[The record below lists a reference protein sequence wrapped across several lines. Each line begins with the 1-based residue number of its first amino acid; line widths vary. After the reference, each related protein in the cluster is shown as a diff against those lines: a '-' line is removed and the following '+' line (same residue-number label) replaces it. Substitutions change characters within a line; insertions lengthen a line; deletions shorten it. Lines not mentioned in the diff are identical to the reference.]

1 MVTWL
6 KRNGAASLGLVGL
19 VFLVYSPL
27 LHGQLVWDDYLL
39 IGSNPLVTGKLD
51 LGSVWFQTAFPLSIV
66 AFWLQW
72 LVWGSH
78 PIPFHVVNI
87 LFHALNA
94 VLVWRLLSRLLV
106 GRESPRADSSMA
118 LPHQTIPSLSS
129 AWLGAAFFAVHPV
142 CVATVGWISE
152 LKNTMSLLFF
162 LLSFLWYLQFEE
174 EEEKRAAG
182 MTDAHRG
189 AGPTSLYLRS
199 LAAFALSLLSKTST
213 VVLPL
218 LLLATAWWRRR
229 GLRRG
234 DWLKTIPYFT
244 LSIIFGLM
252 TIWSQQRDAI
262 KGATVQVEGFWGR
275 LAGAGWAVWFYLG
288 KALAPVNL
296 SFIYP
301 RWAID
306 AHSAWSYLPLV
317 LLAGVFVLGWHYR
330 SGWGRHLLFGLGCY
344 VIALLPVLGF
354 LDMYYLAISRVSDH
368 FQYLALIAVTATAAA
383 GLGYLASVG
392 RAYPRAEASVTVL
405 AVVIIAGLSLAAFQ
419 RARVFATEEGLYRD
433 TLARNPAA
441 WPLSNDLGCILVGR
455 HEYAAA
461 WEQFEQSLRFNPRNT
476 GALLNLGRL
485 LALMGDPSGAEAQY
499 VAALKLNPLNV
510 EAQKCYASALL
521 NRGRAHDALTY
532 LRAALQAAPD
542 ADTRIQYAAA
552 LYQLGDPR
560 GAVAQFRLVLSANP
574 DSPEALN
581 DLAWLLA
588 TSPDPGLRRGPE
600 AVMLAERACRLTH
613 DQSCSMLMTLSAAYA
628 ETGRFGDAVA
638 TGEKVQQLA
647 LQANNQRLAAVNS
660 QLLMFYRSGK
670 PYHGQ

>member
-6 KRNGAASLGLVGL
+6 KRNGTASLGLVGL

-39 IGSNPLVTGKLD
+39 IGSNPLVTGKLG

-78 PIPFHVVNI
+78 AIPFHVVNI

-94 VLVWRLLSRLLV
+94 VLVWRLLARLKV
-106 GRESPRADSSMA
+106 GRESPRAEVQPSVGRESSRAEMLPPVGRESPRAEMLPPVGRESSRAAATSLWRARAGSSVA
-118 LPHQTIPSLSS
+118 LPHLTIPSLSS

-182 MTDAHRG
+182 MPDAHRG
-189 AGPTSLYLRS
+189 AGPAALYLRS

-262 KGATVQVEGFWGR
+262 KGTTVQVEGFWGR

-330 SGWGRHLLFGLGCY
+330 GGWGRHLLFGLGCY

-383 GLGYLASVG
+383 GLGCLASVG
-392 RAYPRAEASVTVL
+392 RAGHPPSVGRESPRA
-405 AVVIIAGLSLAAFQ
+405 GQ
-419 RARVFATEEGLYRD
+419 
-433 TLARNPAA
+433 P
-441 WPLSNDLGCILVGR
+441 
-455 HEYAAA
+455 
-461 WEQFEQSLRFNPRNT
+461 PRW
-476 GALLNLGRL
+476 GE
-485 LALMGDPSGAEAQY
+485 S
-499 VAALKLNPLNV
+499 
-510 EAQKCYASALL
+510 
-521 NRGRAHDALTY
+521 
-532 LRAALQAAPD
+532 
-542 ADTRIQYAAA
+542 
-552 LYQLGDPR
+552 PR
-560 GAVAQFRLVLSANP
+560 EPRRPRRWGE
-574 DSPEALN
+574 SPREPRCSHR
-581 DLAWLLA
+581 WGE
-588 TSPDPGLRRGPE
+588 SPREPKRRP
-600 AVMLAERACRLTH
+600 
-613 DQSCSMLMTLSAAYA
+613 
-628 ETGRFGDAVA
+628 
-638 TGEKVQQLA
+638 
-647 LQANNQRLAAVNS
+647 
-660 QLLMFYRSGK
+660 
-670 PYHGQ
+670 